1 MSVFDRVVAPGATRD
16 EIALSVAG
24 AAAGAVLAAALAWH
38 AGWSPFAVVV
48 VTVVAADGFGGV
60 VVNATASNTRWFHRP
75 KRTRALRIS
84 YVAAHVH
91 PFVLALVVPGFS
103 WTAAVVIYAA
113 VLTAA
118 VAITLSPP
126 TQRPPVAFLCA
137 ALCLAAASVLEIP
150 TAVSWFAP
158 VLIVQLLLAHLLAL
172 PTAQRQST
180 P

>member
-24 AAAGAVLAAALAWH
+24 AAAGAILAAALAWH
-38 AGWSPFAVVV
+38 AGWSPLAVVV
-48 VTVVAADGFGGV
+48 VMVVAADGFGGV

-91 PFVLALVVPGFS
+91 PFVLALFVPGFS
-103 WTAAVVIYAA
+103 WTAAFVIYAV

-118 VAITLSPP
+118 LAITVSPP

-137 ALCLAAASVLEIP
+137 ALCLATASVLTIP

-158 VLIVQLLLAHLLAL
+158 VLIVQLLLSHQLSFAA
-172 PTAQRQST
+172 PSRST
-180 P
+180 T